1 MKKRTQ
7 KLVRSLSTFIRFYPI
22 ISLMDLYLFD
32 ANSLIHRA
40 FHALPPFVNKE
51 GLPTGALY
59 GLSNILLK
67 VFREEK
73 PDYAAAMFDRPEPT
87 FRKDIFNDY
96 KIQRPKAPDELI
108 SQIINAHQVFDSFGI
123 RTFEIPKYEADD
135 LIGTAAKKFGGADNL
150 KITIVTGDLDDLQLV
165 SDNKVVV
172 KFLKRGVSDT
182 EVFNEDGVK
191 AKYGLPPGLLIDY
204 KGLVGDASDNIP
216 GAKGIGPKTAGK
228 IVAEYGSLENYFTD
242 GQLDKNYDKINAQK
256 DIVLLSKELGK
267 IKIDAPLGIENL
279 EDLKTGSLNKEALIS
294 LFKKFGFESL
304 LKRVLSY

>member
-1 MKKRTQ
+1 
-7 KLVRSLSTFIRFYPI
+7 
-22 ISLMDLYLFD
+22 MDLYLFD